1 MNRFIYISLV
11 NILLSM
17 MVATKLIGCEV
28 CEVASLG
35 QPSAELTHIEES
47 CGAVYADLSFNTPN
61 DRNDIVPQRSTTSRH
76 TLRRSSIHKSFGY
89 AINRLSKSDESH
101 NHAFHLLT
109 TSLLPLAVKSSSAL
123 LVRLRKFRI

>member
-1 MNRFIYISLV
+1 MNRFIYISLI

-17 MVATKLIGCEV
+17 MVATKLIGCEA
-28 CEVASLG
+28 CEAPSLNLT
-35 QPSAELTHIEES
+35 SAEPTHIEES
-47 CGAVYADLSFNTPN
+47 CVAVYADLSFNSPN
-61 DRNDIVPQRSTTSRH
+61 DRNDIVAQRSRTSRH
-76 TLRRSSIHKSFGY
+76 TLRRSSIHKTFGH
-89 AINRLSKSDESH
+89 AINRLSNSDESH